1 VAEFPE
7 GPFLLASK
15 LRTPVVIYFAL
26 REKMSYRFIFKV
38 IENTQKLSA
47 KEYEEKIF
55 NEYLQ
60 LLENTVK
67 RYPNQWFNFY
77 PFWK

>member
-1 VAEFPE
+1 
-7 GPFLLASK
+7 
-15 LRTPVVIYFAL
+15 
-26 REKMSYRFIFKV
+26 MSYRFIFKV